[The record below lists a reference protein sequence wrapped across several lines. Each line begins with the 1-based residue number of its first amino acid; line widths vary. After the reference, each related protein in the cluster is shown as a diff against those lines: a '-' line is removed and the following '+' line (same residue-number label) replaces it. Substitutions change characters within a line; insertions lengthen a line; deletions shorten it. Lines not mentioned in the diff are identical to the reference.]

1 MSSAKDV
8 ELDRTKDKSKQ
19 NARLS
24 CKECHLFQRFFIY
37 TTKIE
42 AFVSPPNISE
52 TVAVHRLLTVHQL
65 VRVSVSLRVK
75 FRVRARDMAELKL
88 MNQSDGNVSIRV

>member
-8 ELDRTKDKSKQ
+8 ELDRTKDKSEQ

-65 VRVSVSLRVK
+65 VRVSVSLRIK
-75 FRVRARDMAELKL
+75 FRVRARDMAELKF